1 MTLAMASQNR
11 SLKYPHLGEDYAVV
25 ADLSDEERLAF
36 ISRDRFIFFH
46 QSTEILKAM
55 NRLYRQ
61 EDAIRP
67 SGMLLVGE
75 SLIGKSFL
83 IDQFMKEHPAQDNP
97 EGDAAIVPVVH
108 ITVAGRARVDLY
120 REIMGSLNCRPAATA
135 KPDAV
140 RVDCI
145 DLVKAVGMRVL
156 IIEEFQDLLVGT
168 PTEQDV
174 ALNRVKYIMGE
185 TRRPII
191 ASGVEKAVN
200 AVVKSTQL
208 KSRLRERRLYRF
220 ELNEEY
226 QDALAMWEQT
236 LPLRKASNL
245 DDASIAHDIYDR
257 SDGVTGRISDL
268 VKMAAELAIEDK
280 SECITIET
288 LARAEEALGSI
299 AADSD

>member
-1 MTLAMASQNR
+1 MTAVTASQNR
-11 SLKYPHLGEDYAVV
+11 SSKYPHLGADYGVV
-25 ADLSDEERLAF
+25 ADLCDEERLAF
-36 ISRDRFIFFH
+36 ISRDRFISFH
-46 QSTEILKAM
+46 QPTEILKAM

-61 EDAIRP
+61 ENAIRP
-67 SGMLLVGE
+67 NGMLLVGE

-83 IDQFMKEHPAQDNP
+83 IDQFKKEHPAQDNT

-108 ITVAGRARVDLY
+108 ITVAGRARADIY

-145 DLVKAVGMRVL
+145 DLMKDVGMRVL
-156 IIEEFQDLLVGT
+156 IIEEFQDMLVGT

-174 ALNRVKYIMGE
+174 ALNYVKYIMGE

-200 AVVKSTQL
+200 AVNRSTQL
-208 KSRLRERRLYRF
+208 KSRLRERRLRRF
-220 ELNEEY
+220 ELNPEY
-226 QDALAMWEQT
+226 QEALAMWEQT

-245 DDASIAHDIYDR
+245 DDVSIAQDIYGR

-280 SECITIET
+280 SECITINT
-288 LARAEEALGSI
+288 LDRADKELGSI